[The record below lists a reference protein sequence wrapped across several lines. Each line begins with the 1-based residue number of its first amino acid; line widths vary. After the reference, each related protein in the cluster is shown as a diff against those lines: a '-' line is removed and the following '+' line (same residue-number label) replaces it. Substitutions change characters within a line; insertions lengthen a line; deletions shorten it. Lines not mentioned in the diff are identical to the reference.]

1 MSVNNLSNEQNQFL
15 IKRQFFYSITR
26 FTAWGIMISSIAAWA
41 ILYWLKPTLVDSS
54 HLLNLLAEKQITF
67 LQLAELAVTGASA
80 VSAIFFLFIFIAGML
95 FSSAKK
101 EQQYIEIIEK
111 LKNQSNP
118 MQSNT
123 SGE

>member
-111 LKNQSNP
+111 LKSQSNP